1 MRSWAG
7 ITHVPFHLPAS
18 SCPLSLPHLHL
29 HLYSTLHLPQ
39 KENGSAQSSRREE
52 HIRFSLSCGGWGAG
66 FVFCH
71 VDDMND
77 SRWISKDISEISRQW
92 WRKGRKPELIL
103 WEFSTQVS
111 NSLNSNQAQDACIS
125 IWVVHQRAKR
135 KEIWAGA
142 DSGLKAFKL
151 ISFRKETI
159 SFVCT
164 GSGKLLFWNLVHS
177 QLGSQFCWPVNK
189 IRSMEVSAIP
199 QKHTH
204 TQAHIQ
210 IYGPCLFILEYYMT
224 QIFNLGWFKWSLIRQ
239 EHEVASTLAIQTTC
253 D

>member
-1 MRSWAG
+1 MRVLNGLHGALFGHNSAMETWDHEQVSQS

-39 KENGSAQSSRREE
+39 QENGSAQSSRREE
-52 HIRFSLSCGGWGAG
+52 HIGFSLSWGKKKNLFSAMLMTWMTQDEYPRTYQKS
-66 FVFCH
+66 
-71 VDDMND
+71 VD
-77 SRWISKDISEISRQW
+77 SGEGKEESLSWFYESFPLKSA
-92 WRKGRKPELIL
+92 
-103 WEFSTQVS
+103 T
-111 NSLNSNQAQDACIS
+111 SLNSNQAQDACIS
-125 IWVVHQRAKR
+125 IWVVHQRGKR

-199 QKHTH
+199 QTHTH
-204 TQAHIQ
+204 TRSYINIWALLSHP
-210 IYGPCLFILEYYMT
+210 GILYDSN
-224 QIFNLGWFKWSLIRQ
+224 I
-239 EHEVASTLAIQTTC
+239 
-253 D
+253 

>member
-7 ITHVPFHLPAS
+7 VPKHHSCSIPPSCIQLSSISTPPPPPSLFYPSPAPAGEWQCS
-18 SCPLSLPHLHL
+18 EVQERGAYRIQSLLG
-29 HLYSTLHLPQ
+29 
-39 KENGSAQSSRREE
+39 KKKN
-52 HIRFSLSCGGWGAG
+52 

-125 IWVVHQRAKR
+125 IWVVHQRGKR

-199 QKHTH
+199 QTHTH
-204 TQAHIQ
+204 TRSYINIWALLIHP
-210 IYGPCLFILEYYMT
+210 GILYDSN
-224 QIFNLGWFKWSLIRQ
+224 I
-239 EHEVASTLAIQTTC
+239 
-253 D
+253 

>member
-1 MRSWAG
+1 MWVLNGLHRALFGHNSAMETWDHERASLVSHS
-7 ITHVPFHLPAS
+7 TFLHPAV
-18 SCPLSLPHLHL
+18 
-29 HLYSTLHLPQ
+29 LYLYPISTSISTLPFTCP
-39 KENGSAQSSRREE
+39 SRRMAVLRAPGQRS
-52 HIRFSLSCGGWGAG
+52 ISDSVSLGGKKI
-66 FVFCH
+66 VFCH

-164 GSGKLLFWNLVHS
+164 GSRKLLFWNLVHS
-177 QLGSQFCWPVNK
+177 QLGSQFCWSVNK

-199 QKHTH
+199 QTHTHTH
-204 TQAHIQ
+204 TQAHI
-210 IYGPCLFILEYYMT
+210 
-224 QIFNLGWFKWSLIRQ
+224 
-239 EHEVASTLAIQTTC
+239 
-253 D
+253 

>member
-1 MRSWAG
+1 MWILNGLHGALFGHNSAMETWDHEQASLM
-7 ITHVPFHLPAS
+7 FHSTFLHPAV
-18 SCPLSLPHLHL
+18 
-29 HLYSTLHLPQ
+29 LYLYPTSTFISTLPFTCP
-39 KENGSAQSSRREE
+39 RRRMAVLRAPGERS
-52 HIRFSLSCGGWGAG
+52 ISDSVSLAGVGGGG

-204 TQAHIQ
+204 TQAHI
-210 IYGPCLFILEYYMT
+210 
-224 QIFNLGWFKWSLIRQ
+224 
-239 EHEVASTLAIQTTC
+239 
-253 D
+253 

>member
-1 MRSWAG
+1 MGSMGHYLVVTLPWRHEIMSRCPKASLMFHSTFLHPAVLYLYPTSTS
-7 ITHVPFHLPAS
+7 ISILPFT
-18 SCPLSLPHLHL
+18 CP
-29 HLYSTLHLPQ
+29 
-39 KENGSAQSSRREE
+39 SRRMAVLRAPGERS
-52 HIRFSLSCGGWGAG
+52 ISDSVSLGEKKN

-125 IWVVHQRAKR
+125 IWVVHQRGKR

-199 QKHTH
+199 QTHTH
-204 TQAHIQ
+204 TRSYINIWALLIHP
-210 IYGPCLFILEYYMT
+210 GILYDSN
-224 QIFNLGWFKWSLIRQ
+224 I
-239 EHEVASTLAIQTTC
+239 
-253 D
+253 

>member
-7 ITHVPFHLPAS
+7 VPKHHSCSIPPSCIQLSSISTPPPPPSLFYPSPAPAGEWQCS
-18 SCPLSLPHLHL
+18 EVQERGAYRIQSLLG
-29 HLYSTLHLPQ
+29 
-39 KENGSAQSSRREE
+39 KKKN
-52 HIRFSLSCGGWGAG
+52 

-125 IWVVHQRAKR
+125 IWVVHQRGKR

-151 ISFRKETI
+151 ISFRKETV
-159 SFVCT
+159 ST
-164 GSGKLLFWNLVHS
+164 FW
-177 QLGSQFCWPVNK
+177 
-189 IRSMEVSAIP
+189 
-199 QKHTH
+199 
-204 TQAHIQ
+204 
-210 IYGPCLFILEYYMT
+210 
-224 QIFNLGWFKWSLIRQ
+224 
-239 EHEVASTLAIQTTC
+239 
-253 D
+253 

>member
-1 MRSWAG
+1 MGSTG
-7 ITHVPFHLPAS
+7 HCLVITLPWRHEIMS
-18 SCPLSLPHLHL
+18 GHHSCPIPPSCIQLSSISTPSPPPSL
-29 HLYSTLHLPQ
+29 LYPSPAPAGEWQCSELQ
-39 KENGSAQSSRREE
+39 DRGAYQIQS
-52 HIRFSLSCGGWGAG
+52 LLGGKKI
-66 FVFCH
+66 VFCH

-151 ISFRKETI
+151 IFFRKETI

-164 GSGKLLFWNLVHS
+164 GSRKLLFWNLVHS
-177 QLGSQFCWPVNK
+177 QLGSQFCWSVNK

-199 QKHTH
+199 QTHTH
-204 TQAHIQ
+204 THTSSYINIWALLIHP
-210 IYGPCLFILEYYMT
+210 GILYDSN
-224 QIFNLGWFKWSLIRQ
+224 I
-239 EHEVASTLAIQTTC
+239 
-253 D
+253 